1 MKHLSW
7 LLIFA
12 VFWAVGSAAEE
23 VGRQLNWQTLG
34 AANYVDQTLPTA
46 QEGEE
51 TGEGLILPKL
61 IDESGAG
68 VESTRSNLSQS
79 ATVFVNS
86 IELQGATVFSAAELE
101 AIVAPYLDRQVSME
115 ELQDL
120 RLALSQSYLSRGYV
134 NSGVIIPDQ
143 DIAEGR
149 IVLQAIEGTLA
160 RVEIEGN
167 PKLAD
172 RYIRGRLARRIEQPL
187 DIEEIKEALQ
197 NLQRDRNVSW
207 VDARL
212 VPGDELG
219 VGVLRVKVQEPPH
232 FEVGLSADNHHSSSA
247 GAERG
252 RLYFRSSNPAGSRV
266 DPSVYRYAQK
276 YVFGHIGV

>member
-7 LLIFA
+7 ILILV

-79 ATVFVNS
+79 TTVFVNS

-101 AIVAPYLDRQVSME
+101 AMFAPYLDRQVSME

-120 RLALSQSYLSRGYV
+120 RLALSQSYLSQGYV

-172 RYIRGRLARRIEQPL
+172 RY
-187 DIEEIKEALQ
+187 
-197 NLQRDRNVSW
+197 
-207 VDARL
+207 
-212 VPGDELG
+212 
-219 VGVLRVKVQEPPH
+219 
-232 FEVGLSADNHHSSSA
+232 
-247 GAERG
+247 
-252 RLYFRSSNPAGSRV
+252 
-266 DPSVYRYAQK
+266 
-276 YVFGHIGV
+276 